1 MKKNFI
7 LFALMVFLPILAF
20 AQQTVRFKF
29 STSERNPGTATVT
42 YDGQAINLSGYYDAL
57 FWEEDLSI
65 GGTSNGHART
75 TVTKNGEAVALG
87 AIKDAGTYSIRH
99 YEGGRW
105 RGQGWQNG
113 QWFYGTVTIKPL
125 NLEEANLEFEGVDNA
140 IYNRK
145 AWYPT
150 KINITVGE
158 GAAKKIVETLTYS
171 EPQRAIVSSYSGDET
186 SVDIEDNIY
195 PGTATVTVAALS
207 ANDAPTQLAGNYTGS
222 VEGSFPIAAKSIG
235 DFTIGFTET
244 PNFTYNGMVQKP
256 TVVVKDENGVEWE
269 ENDEFSIDIPESK
282 NAGDYTA
289 TVSFDASFFTAAE
302 TDDPAASEEEEEEEV
317 ITVVLDYSIAKKP
330 LANSMLTIVGEASIT
345 GTATFTFDA
354 EAHPS
359 ANEFAVEDLVGEG
372 ENKMNIIT
380 PDDYTLGETAV
391 NAGNYEYVIT
401 ATEDGNYSG
410 TAKQSFLIGRNAIV
424 INAAQI
430 WKWYGEDD
438 SKARSTVTGEAAEYV
453 DFTIDSNSDV
463 LALEPTQKKHILSYL
478 TFARANGDNGEN
490 AGSHDYMI
498 VAKPDMTGCNFAIQ
512 IQHNSSKLVIQKRPI
527 TVSVNDPLVASVD
540 NTWKY
545 YLEGDPKFT
554 PVLIEGELQYDDK
567 IADAIK
573 ITRAKAGTAEGE
585 NIGEYPFSAT
595 SDNYDVT
602 LVDEAFEIK
611 ERPNSNA
618 TLEYASVVFDGR
630 YKTPK
635 VTVKSKVNNVE
646 VTLQEGEGKDYTVEY
661 DNNRNVTN
669 SAKATVIFNEANFP
683 NEANQT
689 LYFKITKRDLHVKV
703 QSFSDETG
711 AQNTNYNV
719 RPNSQKIN
727 FIYSNSFGVKADN
740 YSKSENKEDV
750 EGEGFVRPTVT
761 LKETDDPTKYNLEVS
776 GGSAKNYNLI
786 ADNNTGVLTVL
797 RAKFLQI
804 TISGEKYY
812 GDADPKFVVKAKGW
826 ELDET
831 TAQQDAIL
839 KPNGTDYAFK
849 MVRDEGE
856 DAGNYGIT
864 ITGPSVLGN
873 EGTGYNVEYIDGGF
887 TINPR
892 PLTITADN
900 TSKTYGDADPV
911 PYPVTIGDM
920 GLANGDT
927 EEDILSFT
935 FTYTAWEGTWPFMVP
950 VERTVTVPVYDVTRV
965 EGENAGVYNLT
976 GIAPNRWARYNENLN
991 NYDITWTVFND
1002 KGVNNKLTINKKAL
1016 TIYPI
1021 DGEKVYGEPD
1031 PNFAETNVKVEGLQ
1045 FDETPAEVL
1054 KVNGHY
1060 IYKVTR
1066 NAGEAAGTYTLT
1078 IADNKVYNY
1087 EKPPFTLQN
1096 YTYEYAPTT
1105 AKFVIKQKP
1114 LIVKALDQT
1123 IPYATE
1129 INKYYIAIGT
1139 VNQDGTISY
1148 VNKKADD
1155 VLANNDKVKDVI
1167 ELRTDITA
1175 VGTHDPSENPYK
1187 YTPLKSANY
1196 SIAEEDFVQGY
1207 LTIGKLPYLPL
1218 DERDLATLTKKS
1230 VEVLPLSQVIKDH
1243 DGATMDVYLPGRSMI
1258 MEQWYTF
1265 VLPFDIRVSKLSK
1278 ALDYAVVDML
1288 DETTSGSF
1296 NFQTAMANIPANTP
1310 FLVQVAD
1317 NNKGEAQ
1324 MRSIKIEKQLIKYA
1338 EEAVA
1343 TDASGDYKFVG
1354 SYDSFKGLESNQ
1366 LRMKHTSPTVDEK
1379 FVRGDAK
1386 SSIRETEAWLEIPA
1400 DVEFANVRIYIQEPD
1415 GSTTAINGVAEEG
1428 ADVAAEGWY
1437 TINGVKLEGEPTVS
1451 GTYIFNGKKVFIQ
1464 K

>member
-20 AQQTVRFKF
+20 AQQNVRFQF

-42 YDGQAINLSGYYDAL
+42 YDGQAINLRGYYSVPI
-57 FWEEDLSI
+57 WGEQSLSI

-105 RGQGWQNG
+105 RNQQWQNG
-113 QWFYGTVTIKPL
+113 QWYYGTVTINPL

-158 GAAKKIVETLTYS
+158 GDAKKIVETLTYS

-195 PGTATVTVAALS
+195 PGTATVTVAALN
-207 ANDAPTQLAGNYTGS
+207 ANDVPTQLAGNYTGS
-222 VEGSFPIAAKSIG
+222 VEGSFPIAAKSIE
-235 DFTIGFTET
+235 DLTIAFEKT
-244 PNFTYNGMVQKP
+244 PNFTYNGKVQQPK
-256 TVVVKDENGVEWE
+256 VVVKDGDEVLEAGE
-269 ENDEFSIDIPESK
+269 EGEYTVDIPESV

-289 TVSFDASFFTAAE
+289 TVIFDGYRYVAAE
-302 TDDPAASEEEEEEEV
+302 PAVVDDPQGQDEEEV
-317 ITVVLDYSIAKKP
+317 PTVELDYSIAKKA
-330 LANSMLTIVGEASIT
+330 LTDAMLTIYGP
-345 GTATFTFDA
+345 FTYDTNV
-354 EAHPS
+354 HPTE
-359 ANEFAVEDLVGEG
+359 NEFEVVDEDLPEDIQDILAEV
-372 ENKMNIIT
+372 
-380 PDDYTLGETAV
+380 DYPTGDELPKDAGKYDFTVTAK
-391 NAGNYEYVIT
+391 
-401 ATEDGNYSG
+401 EDGNYSG
-410 TAKQSFLIGRNAIV
+410 SITKRNVIVIDRQAIV
-424 INAAQI
+424 INAAQL
-430 WKWYGEDD
+430 WKWYGEKD
-438 SKARSTVTGEAAEYV
+438 SEARSTVTGDAVHYV
-453 DFTIDSNSDV
+453 DFTIDGNSGTT
-463 LALEPTQKKHILSYL
+463 ALIPEEKAHILKYL
-478 TFARANGDNGEN
+478 DFIRVSEGED
-490 AGSHDYMI
+490 AGTYDYM
-498 VAKPDMTGCNFAIQ
+498 VAAKPDMTGCNYAIQ
-512 IQHNSSKLVIQKRPI
+512 IQHNTSKLVIRPRAI
-527 TVSVNDPLVASVD
+527 TVSVNDPLVVNVD

-545 YLEGDPKFT
+545 YKENDPKFT

-567 IADAIK
+567 IADVVT
-573 ITRAKAGTAEGE
+573 ITREGAGTVEGE
-585 NIGEYPFSAT
+585 AVGTYAFTAT
-595 SDNYDVT
+595 SANYDVT
-602 LVDEAFEIK
+602 LVNEAFEIK
-611 ERPNSNA
+611 ERPNSTA
-618 TLEYASVVFDGR
+618 SLEYNSTVFDGR

-646 VTLQEGEGKDYTVEY
+646 VILEENKDYTVEY
-661 DNNRNVTN
+661 DNNRNVTDF
-669 SAKATVIFNEANFP
+669 ATATVIFNEANFP
-683 NEANQT
+683 NEANKT
-689 LYFKITKRDLHVKV
+689 LRFKITKRNLHVKV

-719 RPNSQKIN
+719 EPNSKKIN
-727 FIYSNSFGVKADN
+727 FIYYDSFGVKADN

-750 EGEGFVRPTVT
+750 EGEGFERPTVT
-761 LKETDDPTKYNLEVS
+761 LIKTDDPTKYNLQVN

-786 ADNNTGVLTVL
+786 ADNTGVLTVL

-887 TINPR
+887 TIKPR
-892 PLTITADN
+892 PLIITADN

-927 EEDILSFT
+927 KEDILSFT
-935 FTYTAWEGTWPFMVP
+935 FTYTAWEGTWPFLAP

-965 EGENAGVYNLT
+965 EGENAGDYNLT

-1031 PNFAETNVKVEGLQ
+1031 PDFAETNVKVEGLQ

-1066 NAGEAAGTYTLT
+1066 NLGEAAGTYTLT
-1078 IADNKVYNY
+1078 IADNKVNDN
-1087 EKPPFTLQN
+1087 EVVPFKLTN
-1096 YTYEYAPTT
+1096 YTYTYNPTT

-1139 VNQDGTISY
+1139 VNQDGSISY

-1155 VLANNDKVKDVI
+1155 ILANNDKVKDVI
-1167 ELRTDITA
+1167 ELSTDITK

-1187 YTPLKSANY
+1187 YTLKSANY

-1218 DERDLATLTKKS
+1218 DERDLAKLTGKS
-1230 VEVLPLSQVIKDH
+1230 IDVLPLSQVIKDH
-1243 DGATMDVYLPGRSMI
+1243 DGATLDVYLPGRSMI

>member
-7 LFALMVFLPILAF
+7 LFALMVFLPVLAF
-20 AQQTVRFKF
+20 AQSLTLQRQTG
-29 STSERNPGTATVT
+29 SILGYPIYADLQGNTYT
-42 YDGQAINLSGYYDAL
+42 YDGTNRKPTGNIRANSSDQG
-57 FWEEDLSI
+57 
-65 GGTSNGHART
+65 SNW
-75 TVTKNGEAVALG
+75 
-87 AIKDAGTYSIRH
+87 
-99 YEGGRW
+99 RW
-105 RGQGWQNG
+105 RNNSPA
-113 QWFYGTVTIKPL
+113 TI
-125 NLEEANLEFEGVDNA
+125 
-140 IYNRK
+140 
-145 AWYPT
+145 
-150 KINITVGE
+150 
-158 GAAKKIVETLTYS
+158 TY
-171 EPQRAIVSSYSGDET
+171 
-186 SVDIEDNIY
+186 
-195 PGTATVTVAALS
+195 
-207 ANDAPTQLAGNYTGS
+207 
-222 VEGSFPIAAKSIG
+222 
-235 DFTIGFTET
+235 
-244 PNFTYNGMVQKP
+244 TYK
-256 TVVVKDENGVEWE
+256 
-269 ENDEFSIDIPESK
+269 
-282 NAGDYTA
+282 
-289 TVSFDASFFTAAE
+289 
-302 TDDPAASEEEEEEEV
+302 
-317 ITVVLDYSIAKKP
+317 
-330 LANSMLTIVGEASIT
+330 
-345 GTATFTFDA
+345 
-354 EAHPS
+354 
-359 ANEFAVEDLVGEG
+359 
-372 ENKMNIIT
+372 
-380 PDDYTLGETAV
+380 
-391 NAGNYEYVIT
+391 
-401 ATEDGNYSG
+401 ATEDGEETTLTSNDEFVNAGYYTIKATRRYQRYRNGDWVWADQPAETSVTYTINKKDINLVSASVVGNITYSG
-410 TAKQSFLIGRNAIV
+410 APLTPGVSVTDGTPSIIKDTDYTVEEYSNNVNAGENTGVVTIKATDNGNYKLTKTVNFTIAPMTLVKDNFTVSLTPASPVVYNGKDQKPAASVTYNLPRPRAAVPNDNTNSINFVEGEDYTVVWSADELKNAGTYTGTVQFAANSNYVFPAENLTTEFVINRKDLV
-424 INAAQI
+424 INAAQV

-438 SKARSTVTGEAAEYV
+438 AEVRSTVTGEAAKYV
-453 DFTIDSNSDV
+453 DFTIDGNSDV
-463 LALEPTQKKHILSYL
+463 LALQPAEKAHILKYL
-478 TFARANGDNGEN
+478 TFGRVTEGQD
-490 AGSHDYMI
+490 AGTYDYMI
-498 VAKPDMTGCNFAIQ
+498 IANPNMTGCNYAIQ
-512 IQHNSSKLVIQKRPI
+512 IQHNTSKLVIHPRAI

-573 ITRAKAGTAEGE
+573 ITRAEGE
-585 NIGEYPFSAT
+585 NVGSYAFTAT
-595 SDNYDVT
+595 SANYDVT

-611 ERPNSNA
+611 ERSNSNA
-618 TLEYASVVFDGR
+618 TLEYASVIFDGR
-630 YKTPK
+630 DKTPK
-635 VTVKSKVNNVE
+635 VTVTSKENGVT
-646 VTLQEGEGKDYTVEY
+646 VTLTENKDYTVEY
-661 DNNRNVTN
+661 SNNRDVTDAAIALVKYN
-669 SAKATVIFNEANFP
+669 QDNFP
-683 NEANQT
+683 GKANQT
-689 LYFKITKRDLHVKV
+689 LKFKITKRDLHVKV
-703 QSFSDETG
+703 ASFSDETG
-711 AQNTNYNV
+711 VQNSDNFDVEY
-719 RPNSQKIN
+719 RDKIE
-727 FIYSNSFGVKADN
+727 FIYSNSFGVKKVGNN
-740 YSKSENKEDV
+740 YVSETKEDV
-750 EGEGFVRPTVT
+750 EGAGFVRPTVT
-761 LKETDDPTKYNLEVS
+761 LIPTDDPTKYNLKVN

-786 ADNNTGVLTVL
+786 ADNTGVLTVL

-887 TINPR
+887 TIKPR

-911 PYPVTIGDM
+911 PYPVTIGAR

-935 FTYTAWEGTWPFMVP
+935 FTYTAWEGTWPFLAP

-1031 PNFAETNVKVEGLQ
+1031 PDFAETNVKVEGLQ

-1066 NAGEAAGTYTLT
+1066 NLGEAAGTYTLT
-1078 IADNKVYNY
+1078 IADNKVNNN
-1087 EKPPFTLQN
+1087 EVVPFVLTN
-1096 YTYEYAPTT
+1096 YTYTYNPTT

-1139 VNQDGTISY
+1139 VNQDGSISY
-1148 VNKKADD
+1148 VNKKGDD
-1155 VLANNDKVKDVI
+1155 ILANNDKVKDVI
-1167 ELRTDITA
+1167 ELSTDITA

-1187 YTPLKSANY
+1187 YTLKSANY

-1218 DERDLATLTKKS
+1218 DEGDLAKLTGKS
-1230 VEVLPLSQVIKDH
+1230 IDVLPLSQVIKDH
-1243 DGATMDVYLPGRSMI
+1243 DGATLDVYLPGRTMI

-1265 VLPFDIRVSKLSK
+1265 VLPFDIRVSQLSN

-1288 DETTSGSF
+1288 DENTSGSF
-1296 NFQTAMANIPANTP
+1296 KFEIAMANIPANTP

-1317 NNKGEAQ
+1317 NSKGESA
-1324 MRSIKIEKQLIKYA
+1324 MRDIKIENKLIKYA
-1338 EEAVA
+1338 EEAIA
-1343 TDASGDYKFVG
+1343 TDKSGDYKFVAT
-1354 SYDSFKGLESNQ
+1354 YDSFKGLESNQ
-1366 LRMKHTSPTVDEK
+1366 LRLQHTRPGVQEK
-1379 FVRGDAK
+1379 FVKGAAD
-1386 SSIRETEAWLEIPA
+1386 SFIRETEAWLEIPEG
-1400 DVEFANVRIYIQEPD
+1400 VEFANVRILIQEPD
-1415 GSTTAINGVAEEG
+1415 GTMTDINAVAEEG
-1428 ADVAAEGWY
+1428 AEVAAEGWY

-1451 GTYIFNGKKVFIQ
+1451 GTYIYNGKKVFIQ

>member
-7 LFALMVFLPILAF
+7 LFALMVFLPVLAF
-20 AQQTVRFKF
+20 AQQSVRLKF
-29 STSERNPGTATVT
+29 TTGNNDPGTATVT
-42 YDGQAINLSGYYDAL
+42 YDGKAIQLTGYYTL
-57 FWEEDLSI
+57 RFNNQSI
-65 GGTSNGHART
+65 DWNFSDFGGTSGGQART
-75 TVTKNGEAVALG
+75 TVTKEGSTGTIALN
-87 AIKDAGTYSIRH
+87 AIKDAGIYNITHQSGGQYRQ
-99 YEGGRW
+99 GRW
-105 RGQGWQNG
+105 QGATL
-113 QWFYGTVTIKPL
+113 YRATLTINPL
-125 NLEEANLEFEGVDNA
+125 NLRNANLVFTGVEDA

-145 AWYPT
+145 AWNPT
-150 KINITVGE
+150 TIAITVAE
-158 GAAKKIVETLTYS
+158 GQTTKTVETLELNNT
-171 EPQRAIVSSYSGDET
+171 RAAVAYT
-186 SVDIEDNIY
+186 SVN
-195 PGTATVTVAALS
+195 GATVDIVDNVLPGNAGVTVTAAENS
-207 ANDAPTQLAGNYTGS
+207 NYTG
-222 VEGSFPIAAKSIG
+222 VATGSFPIAAKSIE
-235 DFTIGFTET
+235 DLTIAFEKT
-244 PNFTYNGMVQKP
+244 PNFTYNGKVQQPK
-256 TVVVKDENGVEWE
+256 VVVKDG
-269 ENDEFSIDIPESK
+269 DEVLEAGEGGEYTVDIPESV

-289 TVSFDASFFTAAE
+289 TVIFDGYRYVAAE
-302 TDDPAASEEEEEEEV
+302 PAVVDDPQGQDEEEV
-317 ITVVLDYSIAKKP
+317 PTVELDYSIAKKA
-330 LANSMLTIVGEASIT
+330 LTDAMLTIYGP
-345 GTATFTFDA
+345 FTYDTNV
-354 EAHPS
+354 HPTE
-359 ANEFAVEDLVGEG
+359 NEFEVVDEDLPEDIQDILAEV
-372 ENKMNIIT
+372 
-380 PDDYTLGETAV
+380 DYPTGDELPKDAGKYDFTVTAK
-391 NAGNYEYVIT
+391 
-401 ATEDGNYSG
+401 EDGNYSG
-410 TAKQSFLIGRNAIV
+410 SITKRNVIVIDRQAIV
-424 INAAQI
+424 INAAQL
-430 WKWYGEDD
+430 WKWYGEKD
-438 SKARSTVTGEAAEYV
+438 SEARSTVTGDAVHYV
-453 DFTIDSNSDV
+453 DFTIDGNSGTT
-463 LALEPTQKKHILSYL
+463 ALIPEEKAHILKYL
-478 TFARANGDNGEN
+478 DFIRVSEGED
-490 AGSHDYMI
+490 AGTYDYM
-498 VAKPDMTGCNFAIQ
+498 VAAKPDMTGCNYAIQ
-512 IQHNSSKLVIQKRPI
+512 IQHNTSKLVIRPRAI
-527 TVSVNDPLVASVD
+527 TVSVNDPLVVNVD

-545 YLEGDPKFT
+545 YKENDPKFT

-567 IADAIK
+567 IADVVT
-573 ITRAKAGTAEGE
+573 ITREGAGTVEGE
-585 NIGEYPFSAT
+585 AVGTYAFTAT
-595 SDNYDVT
+595 SANYDVT
-602 LVDEAFEIK
+602 LVNEAFEIK
-611 ERPNSNA
+611 ERPNSTA
-618 TLEYASVVFDGR
+618 SLEYNSTVFDGR

-646 VTLQEGEGKDYTVEY
+646 VILEENKDYTVEY
-661 DNNRNVTN
+661 DNNRNVTDF
-669 SAKATVIFNEANFP
+669 ATATVIYNEDNFP
-683 NEANQT
+683 ETANQT

-703 QSFSDETG
+703 KSFSDETG
-711 AQNTNYNV
+711 VQNSDNFDEEY
-719 RPNSQKIN
+719 RDKIE
-727 FIYSNSFGVKADN
+727 FIYSNSFGVKAND
-740 YSKSENKEDV
+740 YTKSETKEDV

-761 LKETDDPTKYNLEVS
+761 LIPTDDPTKYNLKVN

-831 TAQQDAIL
+831 TDQQDAIL

-887 TINPR
+887 TIKPR

-935 FTYTAWEGTWPFMVP
+935 FTYTELERIDAWPFWVP

-1031 PNFAETNVKVEGLQ
+1031 PDFATTNVKVEGLQ

-1078 IADNKVYNY
+1078 IADNKVNNN
-1087 EKPPFTLQN
+1087 EVVPFALTN
-1096 YTYEYAPTT
+1096 YTYKYNPTT

-1139 VNQDGTISY
+1139 VNQDGSISY

-1155 VLANNDKVKDVI
+1155 ILANNDKVKDVI
-1167 ELRTDITA
+1167 ELSTDITA

-1187 YTPLKSANY
+1187 YTLKSANY

-1207 LTIGKLPYLPL
+1207 LTIGRLPYLPL
-1218 DERDLATLTKKS
+1218 DERDLAALTGKS
-1230 VEVLPLSQVIKDH
+1230 IEVLPLSQVIKDH

-1428 ADVAAEGWY
+1428 AEVAAEGWY

>member
-7 LFALMVFLPILAF
+7 LFALMVFLPVLAF
-20 AQQTVRFKF
+20 AQSVTL
-29 STSERNPGTATVT
+29 SNLDPTGPVT
-42 YDGQAINLSGYYDAL
+42 YNGQDQKPGYTVSTDAGLLYQTRRTSTTYQYRYNSGD
-57 FWEEDLSI
+57 W
-65 GGTSNGHART
+65 T
-75 TVTKNGEAVALG
+75 TITADVEFV
-87 AIKDAGTYSIRH
+87 DAGTYEIRATWAGQRRLMIGGGNWNNFSVNSNIRSFTIEPKSIVGLAKFVGGTPDYTYNGFNQVPTVEVKDGQTILEEGED
-99 YEGGRW
+99 YEITYPNEAINAGDYKVKVIGLGNYATFNEPQQ
-105 RGQGWQNG
+105 GQEATPAEEATPVEDVLSYTIKQKSLAGMLSITGTNPTVNGVASYTYDAKAHPAASDVAVTYQPEGQN
-113 QWFYGTVTIKPL
+113 QSIITADDYTVTIT
-125 NLEEANLEFEGVDNA
+125 
-140 IYNRK
+140 K
-145 AWYPT
+145 ADGTP
-150 KINITVGE
+150 VE
-158 GAAKKIVETLTYS
+158 GAPKDAG
-171 EPQRAIVSSYSGDET
+171 SYKYT
-186 SVDIEDNIY
+186 IE
-195 PGTATVTVAALS
+195 AVK
-207 ANDAPTQLAGNYTGS
+207 DAEGNYTGNYK
-222 VEGSFPIAAKSIG
+222 G
-235 DFTIGFTET
+235 T
-244 PNFTYNGMVQKP
+244 
-256 TVVVKDENGVEWE
+256 DE
-269 ENDEFSIDIPESK
+269 
-282 NAGDYTA
+282 A
-289 TVSFDASFFTAAE
+289 
-302 TDDPAASEEEEEEEV
+302 
-317 ITVVLDYSIAKKP
+317 
-330 LANSMLTIVGEASIT
+330 
-345 GTATFTFDA
+345 
-354 EAHPS
+354 
-359 ANEFAVEDLVGEG
+359 
-372 ENKMNIIT
+372 
-380 PDDYTLGETAV
+380 
-391 NAGNYEYVIT
+391 
-401 ATEDGNYSG
+401 
-410 TAKQSFLIGRNAIV
+410 SFLIGRNAIV

-430 WKWYGEDD
+430 WKWYGEKD
-438 SKARSTVTGEAAEYV
+438 SEARSTVTGEAANYV
-453 DFTIDSNSDV
+453 DFTIDSNSST
-463 LALEPTQKKHILSYL
+463 LALQPAEKAHILSYL
-478 TFARANGDNGEN
+478 EFSRANGDNGEN

-498 VAKPDMTGCNFAIQ
+498 VAKPDMTGCNYAIQ
-512 IQHNSSKLVIQKRPI
+512 IQHNTSKLVIQKRPI
-527 TVSVNDPLVASVD
+527 TVSVNDPLVAAVD

-545 YLEGDPKFT
+545 YKEQDPKFT
-554 PVLIEGELQYDDK
+554 PVLIGGELQYNEK
-567 IADAIK
+567 IADVVT
-573 ITRAKAGTAEGE
+573 ITRATGE
-585 NIGEYPFSAT
+585 DVGSYAFSAT

-661 DNNRNVTN
+661 ANNRNVTDY
-669 SAKATVIFNEANFP
+669 ATATVIFNEANFP
-683 NEANQT
+683 NEANKT
-689 LYFKITKRDLHVKV
+689 LRFKITKRDLHVKV

-719 RPNSQKIN
+719 EPNSQKIN

-740 YSKSENKEDV
+740 YNKSETKEDV
-750 EGEGFVRPTVT
+750 EGEGFERPSVT
-761 LKETDDPTKYNLEVS
+761 LIPTDDPTKYNLKVN
-776 GGSAKNYNLI
+776 GGKAKNYNFVY
-786 ADNNTGVLTVL
+786 DNTGVLTVL

-812 GDADPKFVVKAKGW
+812 GDTDPKFTVAVEGW

-849 MVRDEGE
+849 MVREAGE

-873 EGTGYNVEYIDGGF
+873 EGTGYNVQYIDGGF
-887 TINPR
+887 TIKRR
-892 PLTITADN
+892 PITITADN

-911 PYPVTIGDM
+911 PYPVTIGDK

-935 FTYTAWEGTWPFMVP
+935 FTYTEMERIDTWPFWAP
-950 VERTVTVPVYDVTRV
+950 VERTVTVPVYNVTRV

-991 NYDITWTVFND
+991 NYDITWTVSNH
-1002 KGVNNKLTINKKAL
+1002 KLTINKKAL

-1031 PNFAETNVKVEGLQ
+1031 PDFAETNVKVEGLQ

-1078 IADNKVYNY
+1078 IADNKVNDN
-1087 EKPPFTLQN
+1087 EVVPFKLTN
-1096 YTYEYAPTT
+1096 YTYTYNPTT

-1139 VNQDGTISY
+1139 VNQDGSISY
-1148 VNKKADD
+1148 VNKKANDI
-1155 VLANNDKVKDVI
+1155 LANNDKVKDVI
-1167 ELRTDITA
+1167 ELSTDITA

-1187 YTPLKSANY
+1187 YTLKSANY

-1207 LTIGKLPYLPL
+1207 LTISKLPYLPL
-1218 DERDLATLTKKS
+1218 DERDLAELTGKS
-1230 VEVLPLSQVIKDH
+1230 IDVLPLSQVIKDH
-1243 DGATMDVYLPGRSMI
+1243 DGATLDVYLPGRTML

-1265 VLPFDIRVSKLSK
+1265 VLPFDIRVSELSK

-1288 DETTSGSF
+1288 DPAKTNGYTFEI
-1296 NFQTAMANIPANTP
+1296 AMANIPANTP

-1317 NNKGEAQ
+1317 NHKSESA
-1324 MRSIKIEKQLIKYA
+1324 MRAIKIAQKLIKA
-1338 EEAVA
+1338 PETELPEVA
-1343 TDASGDYKFVG
+1343 AGDYKFVA

-1366 LRMKHTSPTVDEK
+1366 LRMQHTSPTAQEK
-1379 FVRGDAK
+1379 FVEGNAN
-1386 SSIRETEAWLEIPA
+1386 SVIRETEGWLEIPEG
-1400 DVEFANVRIYIQEPD
+1400 VEFANVRILIQEPD
-1415 GSTTAINGVAEEG
+1415 GTMTDINAVAEEG
-1428 ADVAAEGWY
+1428 AEVAAEGWY

-1451 GTYIFNGKKVFIQ
+1451 GTYNI
-1464 K
+1464 